1 MQNIKERQSAL
12 MEIVEADEVFSQEEL
27 MEKMSQRG
35 IVTTQAT
42 LSRDLKALN
51 IRKQPG
57 QGYKLSLPTH
67 SASPSVVNGI
77 IRVEISFPLCV
88 IRTQAGYAA
97 AVATYLDLHPTDSI
111 LGTLAGD
118 DTVLL
123 GLRQGYTPDQV
134 LSALEKCMPGIL
146 SRTTYPSDN

>member
-1 MQNIKERQSAL
+1 MQNVKTRQSAL
-12 MEIVEADEVFSQEEL
+12 VEIVEAENIFSQEEL
-27 MEKMSQRG
+27 MDRMSQRG
-35 IVTTQAT
+35 ITTTQAT

-51 IRKQPG
+51 IRKLPSE
-57 QGYKLSLPTH
+57 GYKLSRAAHT
-67 SASPSVVNGI
+67 ASPSVVNGI
-77 IRVEISFPLCV
+77 VRVEISFPLCV

-123 GLRQGYTPDQV
+123 GLRQGYTPQQV
-134 LSALEKCMPGIL
+134 LADLEKCMPGIL
-146 SRTTYPSDN
+146 SRATYPSDN

>member
-1 MQNIKERQSAL
+1 MQNVKTRQSAL
-12 MEIVEADEVFSQEEL
+12 VEIVEAENIFSQEEL
-27 MEKMSQRG
+27 MDRMSQRG
-35 IVTTQAT
+35 ITTTQAT

-51 IRKQPG
+51 IRKLPSE
-57 QGYKLSLPTH
+57 GYKLSRAAHT
-67 SASPSVVNGI
+67 ASPSVVNGI
-77 IRVEISFPLCV
+77 VRVEISFPLCV

-123 GLRQGYTPDQV
+123 GLRQGYTPQQV
-134 LSALEKCMPGIL
+134 LADLEKCLPGIL

>member
-1 MQNIKERQSAL
+1 MQNVKTRQSAL
-12 MEIVEADEVFSQEEL
+12 VEIVEAENIFSQEEL
-27 MEKMSQRG
+27 MDRMSQRG
-35 IVTTQAT
+35 ITTTQAT

-51 IRKQPG
+51 IRKLPSE
-57 QGYKLSLPTH
+57 GYKLSRAAHT
-67 SASPSVVNGI
+67 ASPSVVNGI
-77 IRVEISFPLCV
+77 VRVEISFPLCV

-123 GLRQGYTPDQV
+123 GLRQGYTPQQV
-134 LSALEKCMPGIL
+134 LSALEKCLPGIL